1 MKIRRQLFITLL
13 ILVAGGFSAFAIIK
27 FPPQADQQEEVISL
41 PSVQFVKV
49 KLKPFRMDVRTHGR
63 VMAHTEI
70 DLIAEVSG
78 NIVNV
83 SSKFVSGGFFRKGD
97 MLVTID
103 PADYDLKVAQSHA
116 NVAEARYQ
124 LAREEAEAEQAHE
137 EWQHL
142 GQGDPTPLNQRIPQ
156 LAEKRAKLAAEKAA
170 LKNAQLL
177 RRRTEIRAPFDGR
190 VRVKAVDVGQYLT
203 HGTVLGTIYSSDSAE
218 VRLPLSSQ
226 ELAFID
232 FPTSATN
239 ANKGSHPF
247 NMAKVTLHARHL
259 GQEQTWYGHIV
270 RSEGVVDRD
279 TGMMTVIAQV
289 PDPFGRAKKRS
300 DTPKHEHVAVELP
313 LGLFVE
319 ATIEGR
325 WFNDLAILPASVLL
339 DNNQV
344 AVINVENRIH
354 IRTVE
359 VLKRE
364 RERVVINSGLNDG
377 DQVLVSGIL
386 RPIEGQQVIP
396 KLVVANI
403 DNSEYVISK
412 EQENIDMTPA
422 P

>member
-1 MKIRRQLFITLL
+1 MKTRRQLFIALL

-27 FPPQADQQEEVISL
+27 FPPQSGQQEEAITL
-41 PSVQFVKV
+41 PFAQFVRV

-78 NIVNV
+78 NIINV
-83 SSKFVSGGFFRKGD
+83 SPKFVSGGFFRKGD
-97 MLVTID
+97 MLVKID
-103 PADYDLKVAQSHA
+103 PADYDLKVVQAHA

-124 LAREEAEAEQAHE
+124 LVREEAEAEQARE

-156 LAEKRAKLAAEKAA
+156 LAERRAKLAAEKAA
-170 LKNAQLL
+170 LRNAQLL
-177 RRRTEIRAPFDGR
+177 RQRTEIRAPFDGR
-190 VRVKAVDVGQYLT
+190 VRAKAVDVGQYLT
-203 HGTVLGTIYSSDSAE
+203 RGIVLGTIYSSDSAE

-239 ANKGSHPF
+239 TTKGVHPLK
-247 NMAKVTLHARHL
+247 MATVALHAMHL
-259 GQEQTWYGHIV
+259 GQEQTWYGYIV

-289 PDPFGRAKKRS
+289 PDPFGRARNRS
-300 DTPKHEHVAVELP
+300 DTSQREHVAVELP

-325 WFNDLAILPASVLL
+325 WIDDLAILPASVLL
-339 DNNQV
+339 DQNHV
-344 AVINVENRIH
+344 AVIDVENRIH

-377 DQVLVSGIL
+377 DQVMVSGIL
-386 RPIEGQQVIP
+386 RPTEGQQVIP
-396 KLVVANI
+396 KLVAANI

-412 EQENIDMTPA
+412 ELENIDMKPV